1 MKAIFMKAMLPV
13 AAFVLASAGAVSTQ
27 KTETPSGKLVLAQGW
42 QRTGAF
48 QCTFVRD
55 CNQIGS
61 ALCFSGSI
69 QLFGKADDFADCIDP
84 LTHRVMP

>member
-1 MKAIFMKAMLPV
+1 MLPL
-13 AAFVLASAGAVSTQ
+13 AAFVLASAGAVST
-27 KTETPSGKLVLAQGW
+27 KKAETPSGKLVVAQGW

-61 ALCFSGSI
+61 VLCFSGST
-69 QLFGKADDFADCIDP
+69 QLYGKADNLADCIDP